1 MNGSTSFW
9 DLLLWSFWIFIWIS
23 AIIIWFRCV
32 FDLFTDHTLSG
43 WGKAG
48 WAALLI
54 FLPLAFMVV
63 IHTEPVEDAFGSVAD
78 LAYEIFCLAIAFIGL
93 GVRIVTSSSAAVGWT
108 AMVASKSAL
117 VAPIFTAMPASWIIS
132 PASGPQIWTPRTR
145 SVSPSTTSFIS
156 MRVSRPEMVC
166 FIGRNVAL

>member
-54 FLPLAFMVV
+54 FLPWLGAFIYIVARGRSMAQRQV
-63 IHTEPVEDAFGSVAD
+63 DAAVSAVAQQEKYIRSVA
-78 LAYEIFCLAIAFIGL
+78 
-93 GVRIVTSSSAAVGWT
+93 SSS
-108 AMVASKSAL
+108 
-117 VAPIFTAMPASWIIS
+117 IS
-132 PASGPQIWTPRTR
+132 PTEQIMHAKSLLDAGAISQDEFASLKAK
-145 SVSPSTTSFIS
+145 
-156 MRVSRPEMVC
+156 
-166 FIGRNVAL
+166 ALA